1 MKAIILAAGRGSR
14 MGDGTAEKPKCML
27 ELFGKPLLSHC
38 ITALETA
45 GFSRADIGIVT
56 GYQAS
61 KIKEQGVHYFHNPDW
76 ETTNMF
82 ISLTMAREWL
92 ENEPCIV
99 SYSDIY
105 YHPNAVKKLTQA
117 PYDLAITSYTGYWEL
132 WRARFENP
140 LEDLETFR
148 VQDGILTEIGA
159 RPKERAQVEGQYM
172 GLLRFTPKSWR
183 VVKRIIKGELPK
195 PLNKLDM
202 TTLLQQLILSGE
214 KIRVIP
220 TDWLWLECDNPHDI
234 AVCEERYKPAW

>member
-14 MGDGTAEKPKCML
+14 MGDGTADKPKCML

-38 ITALETA
+38 IAALETA

-61 KIKEQGVHYFHNPDW
+61 KIKEPGVRYFHNPDW

-82 ISLTMAREWL
+82 ISLTMAQEWL
-92 ENEPCIV
+92 QNEPCIV

-105 YHPNAVKKLTQA
+105 YHPNAVKELMQA
-117 PYDLAITSYTGYWEL
+117 PHDLAITSYTGYWEL
-132 WRARFENP
+132 WQARFENP

-148 VQDGILTEIGA
+148 VHDGILTEIGA

-183 VVKRIIKGELPK
+183 VVEHIVKGELPK

-214 KIRVIP
+214 KIHVIP
-220 TDWLWLECDNPHDI
+220 TDWLWLECDNLHDI
-234 AVCEERYKPAW
+234 AICEKRYTSAW